1 MPASSV
7 PAPDPD
13 QTPAA
18 PEAPRAIA
26 LGHEFA
32 DPRLLTV
39 ALTHSSFANERG
51 ESAGHNERLEF
62 LGDAVLELCVSEEL
76 FARFPEAPEGE
87 LTLLRSQL
95 VNESSLAAMARRL
108 CLESHVLLGRGE
120 ENQGGRG
127 RASLLSD
134 VFEAVV
140 GAIFQDGGYEAA
152 QAFVARVFAGLWPAR
167 PAAPK
172 AKDFKSRLQE
182 YTQKT
187 HKTRPVYAL
196 LGSAGPEHDKRFEVR
211 LTLPCGRE
219 VLATEKSV
227 KKAEQMAARMAL
239 ETLGQNPLENDPAD

>member
-7 PAPDPD
+7 PAKDPD
-13 QTPAA
+13 QTPAT
-18 PEAPRAIA
+18 PETSSALS

-95 VNESSLAAMARRL
+95 VNESSLAVMARRL
-108 CLESHVLLGRGE
+108 GLENHVLLGRGE

-152 QAFVARVFAGLWPAR
+152 QTFVARVFAGSWPAR

-182 YTQKT
+182 YTQRT

-219 VLATEKSV
+219 ILATEKSV
-227 KKAEQMAARMAL
+227 KKAEQMAAHMAL
-239 ETLGQNPLENDPAD
+239 VALGQKPSDDSPAG